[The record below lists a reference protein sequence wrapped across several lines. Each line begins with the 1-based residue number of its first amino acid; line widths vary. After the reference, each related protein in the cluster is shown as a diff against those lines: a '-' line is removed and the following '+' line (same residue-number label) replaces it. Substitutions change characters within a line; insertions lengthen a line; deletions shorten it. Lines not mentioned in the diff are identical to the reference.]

1 MVTLEQILG
10 YENMLNACKA
20 VIRNKGSAGIDGVK
34 CQDLVK
40 WFYDHPYIVSKSI
53 EDGSFKPSPIK
64 RVYIPKDNGEK
75 RPLGI
80 STTVDRTVQNAIANK
95 LIELYDPKFSD
106 SSFGFRPGR
115 GCHGAVNRVLQYAN
129 EGYIYVVDMD
139 LAKFFDTVNHSK
151 LLQVLSN
158 EIKDGRV
165 ISLIH
170 RYLRVKIIDGNKA
183 IKNKVGLPQG
193 NNFSP
198 VCANVLLNELDQELE
213 KRGVKFV
220 RYADDCM
227 LFAKSERAARRIL
240 ESTTRFIEEKLFLK
254 VNLDKTSVGKLGYDT
269 KFLGFGFRNTK
280 DGWTTVLHKKSRKKF
295 VEKMRTILTRRC
307 PKGIEKTRNTY
318 NTFLRGWYQY
328 FKPCISKSTM
338 KTEEQWIRRRIR
350 QILIVAWKRNYTCY
364 KNLLGYTKGKQEER
378 CRMVAFSHLGKW
390 AKAKHSNYILTNKLL
405 HRELGWQSVADLVEG
420 YTVQDQYFV

>member
-1 MVTLEQILG
+1 MVTLEQILEYG
-10 YENMLNACKA
+10 NLLRACKT

-34 CQDLVK
+34 CQELIK
-40 WFYDHPYIVSKSI
+40 WFYDHPYVVSKSI
-53 EDGSFKPSPIK
+53 ADGTFKPSPIK
-64 RVYIPKDNGEK
+64 RVYIPKDNGDK

-95 LIELYDPKFSD
+95 LIELYEPKFSD

-115 GCHGAVNRVLQYAN
+115 GCHSAVNRVLQIAN

-170 RYLRVKIIDGNKA
+170 RYLRVKILDGNKS
-183 IKNKVGLPQG
+183 IKNSIGLPQG

-198 VCANVLLNELDQELE
+198 VCANILLNELDQELE

-227 LFAKSERAARRIL
+227 LFAKSEKAARRIL
-240 ESTTRFIEEKLFLK
+240 ESTTRYIEKKLFLK
-254 VNLDKTSVGKLGYDT
+254 VNLDKTSVGMLSVHT
-269 KFLGFGFRNTK
+269 KFLGFGFRKTAE
-280 DGWTTVLHKKSRKKF
+280 GWKPTLHKKSRKKF
-295 VEKMRTILTRRC
+295 VEKVRTILTRRC
-307 PKGIEKTRNTY
+307 PKGIEKTRNTF

-328 FKPCISKSTM
+328 FKPGISKSTM
-338 KTEEQWIRRRIR
+338 ETEEQWIRRRIR
-350 QILIVAWKRNYTCY
+350 QLHIVAWKRNYTCF
-364 KNLLGYTKGKQEER
+364 KNLMRYTQGKQEER

-405 HRELGWQSVADLVEG
+405 HRELGWQSVADLVGG
-420 YTVQDQYFV
+420 YIVQDQNWV

>member
-1 MVTLEQILG
+1 MVTLEQILE
-10 YENMLNACKA
+10 YENLLRACKT

-34 CQDLVK
+34 CQELIK
-40 WFYDHPYIVSKSI
+40 WFYDHPYVVSKTIS
-53 EDGSFKPSPIK
+53 DGTFKPSPIM
-64 RVYIPKDNGEK
+64 RVYIPKDNGDK

-95 LIELYDPKFSD
+95 LIELYEPKFSD

-115 GCHGAVNRVLQYAN
+115 GCHSAVNRVLQIAN

-170 RYLRVKIIDGNKA
+170 RYLRVKILDGNKST
-183 IKNKVGLPQG
+183 KNSIGLPQG

-198 VCANVLLNELDQELE
+198 VCANILLNELDQELE

-227 LFAKSERAARRIL
+227 LFAKSEKAARRIL
-240 ESTTRFIEEKLFLK
+240 ESTTRYIEKKLFLK
-254 VNLDKTSVGKLGYDT
+254 VNLDKTSVGMLSVHT
-269 KFLGFGFRNTK
+269 KFLGFGFRKTA
-280 DGWTTVLHKKSRKKF
+280 DGWKPTLHKKSRKKF
-295 VEKMRTILTRRC
+295 VEKVRTILSRRC
-307 PKGIEKTRNTY
+307 PKGIEKTRNIF

-328 FKPCISKSTM
+328 FKPGISKSTM
-338 KTEEQWIRRRIR
+338 ETEEQWIRRRIR
-350 QILIVAWKRNYTCY
+350 QLHIVAWKRNYTCF
-364 KNLLGYTKGKQEER
+364 KSLMRFTQGKQEDR
-378 CRMVAFSHLGKW
+378 CRMIAFSHLGKW
-390 AKAKHSNYILTNKLL
+390 AKARHSNYILTNKLL
-405 HRELGWQSVADLVEG
+405 HRELGWQSVADLIGG
-420 YTVQDQYFV
+420 YIVQDQNWV